1 MPTEPP
7 PSRYRVVE
15 RGRRLEVID
24 TRVTGAA
31 PAGQPMRE
39 ARRPRREGGID
50 GSFTTARFYD
60 DKAPRRI
67 AFDTTAR
74 DRLGRLR
81 LIAMIAAMAWVML
94 AVWQP
99 WVALAPLAILV
110 SNGPRRTMR
119 QRLTRWLDRYEQG

>member
-1 MPTEPP
+1 MPIEPP

-15 RGRRLEVID
+15 RGRRLEVMD
-24 TRVTGAA
+24 TRATNGT
-31 PAGQPMRE
+31 P
-39 ARRPRREGGID
+39 ARRPAGGTRPPRGESGAD
-50 GSFTTARFYD
+50 GAFTTARFYD

-67 AFDTTAR
+67 ALDAAAR

-81 LIAMIAAMAWVML
+81 LIAAIAAMAWVML

-99 WVALAPLAILV
+99 WVALAPLPILA
-110 SNGPRRTMR
+110 SNGPRGALR

>member
-24 TRVTGAA
+24 TRVTGAV
-31 PAGQPMRE
+31 PGGQPMRE

-50 GSFTTARFYD
+50 SSFTTARFYD

-67 AFDTTAR
+67 AFDAAAR

-81 LIAMIAAMAWVML
+81 LVAMIAAMAWVML

-99 WVALAPLAILV
+99 WVALAPLAILA
-110 SNGPRRTMR
+110 SNGPRRTTR